1 MPRIRCYLID
11 LEVIWFQLLQS
22 FRNSLH
28 FIYAPNISTS
38 NQTFR
43 HCLLHKHIRD
53 SSHYIINLAFSFC
66 WQHSPWRR
74 NICNRPKCLLLLR
87 VYSFQL
93 HGQSIPPIIEYHGYP
108 CTLLSLRLGWNLC
121 IEINGGS
128 FRLKG
133 YEHVIV
139 INTDVTCFVK
149 RIIWHWDARY
159 ADLVWINQ
167 QMVHKLPNHKTSLNT
182 KIQVLLNSSL
192 YAVRHI
198 AICTS
203 GIG

>member
-1 MPRIRCYLID
+1 MLRTLAQAIKLS
-11 LEVIWFQLLQS
+11 VIVCS
-22 FRNSLH
+22 T
-28 FIYAPNISTS
+28 NISKIPPMTLS
-38 NQTFR
+38 ISHFHFVDNI
-43 HCLLHKHIRD
+43 LRD
-53 SSHYIINLAFSFC
+53 AAISV
-66 WQHSPWRR
+66 
-74 NICNRPKCLLLLR
+74 NRPKCLLLLR

-108 CTLLSLRLGWNLC
+108 CTLLSLRLSRHLR

-128 FRLKG
+128 FCLKG

-149 RIIWHWDARY
+149 RIIRHWDARY
-159 ADLVWINQ
+159 ANLVWINQ